1 MITFAA
7 QYLESPISNAT
18 PGIVRERLHRAF
30 DILPL
35 KVILLGWNLPASL
48 EDAIALECTDQKAK
62 LYRWHPLFTGDAAT
76 PAIMKTVNRHGQPIR
91 GFQDM
96 PEFTFL
102 CPNRQDVQEFIFE
115 QIENIIQR
123 GIFHG
128 LFLDRVRFPSPTAAP
143 DENLACFCEYCQRAA
158 ISFGLDLQRV
168 QLQIEEILSRPRG
181 RLNLVRSLFANR
193 IPGNP
198 LEEFLEFR
206 GNSITR
212 VVEFISK
219 YLRTSGL
226 DTALDCFSPSLAHL
240 VGQDLA
246 ALDQLSVWTK
256 IMTYP
261 RTYGPAGLPFE
272 LLNLVDWLDIEEQGK
287 GLSALREISEL
298 EIPNTRYQ
306 LAQIGLPASVISK
319 EIVLARK
326 IGVRKLL
333 VGLALV
339 QLPGVNSINSYQTQ
353 ADLLAARAADGLVLS
368 WDLWHISDEVL
379 RIVNQIYCR

>member
-1 MITFAA
+1 
-7 QYLESPISNAT
+7 
-18 PGIVRERLHRAF
+18 
-30 DILPL
+30 
-35 KVILLGWNLPASL
+35 
-48 EDAIALECTDQKAK
+48 
-62 LYRWHPLFTGDAAT
+62 LFG
-76 PAIMKTVNRHGQPIR
+76 
-91 GFQDM
+91 
-96 PEFTFL
+96 
-102 CPNRQDVQEFIFE
+102 
-115 QIENIIQR
+115 
-123 GIFHG
+123 
-128 LFLDRVRFPSPTAAP
+128 
-143 DENLACFCEYCQRAA
+143 
-158 ISFGLDLQRV
+158 
-168 QLQIEEILSRPRG
+168 
-181 RLNLVRSLFANR
+181 NR

-198 LEEFLEFR
+198 LEEFLEFK
-206 GNSITR
+206 GNSITH

-272 LLNLVDWLDIEEQGK
+272 LLNLVDWLDIEAQGK

-379 RIVNQIYCR
+379 KIVNQIYCR